1 MEWAVIL
8 NEIFQ
13 VCIIPLLGILTTYLV
28 KYIKI
33 KSEEI
38 KLNNQKNED
47 AAYNEKLNK
56 YITML
61 TDTITKCVIATNQTY
76 VEELKKQGKF
86 DEEAQK
92 IAFEKTLFAVQGL
105 LTDEAKQYLEAF
117 YGDLSTYL
125 ETAIEAAVNN
135 NKGNA

>member
-92 IAFEKTLFAVQGL
+92 IAFEKTLFAV
-105 LTDEAKQYLEAF
+105 
-117 YGDLSTYL
+117 
-125 ETAIEAAVNN
+125 
-135 NKGNA
+135 